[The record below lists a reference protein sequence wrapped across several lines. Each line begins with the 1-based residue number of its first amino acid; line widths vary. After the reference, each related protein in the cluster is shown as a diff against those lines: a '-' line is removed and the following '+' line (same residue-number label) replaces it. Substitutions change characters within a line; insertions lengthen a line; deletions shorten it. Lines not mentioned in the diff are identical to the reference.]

1 MTPTI
6 FHPASIKDS
15 DFNGSSAAVEV
26 TAPGQASAIAIDDI
40 ETLHAL
46 YEPRIFRFLFAS
58 LRDRDLAQSL
68 TQDTFL
74 RAWTAR
80 ASFRGDSSIATWLTT
95 IALNLL
101 RDHTRTNRFRFWKH
115 AASTAVDPTEM
126 AGHLPHPETSSEQRL
141 IAQEQLALVWQTVD
155 TLSERQ
161 RTVFLLRFVEELP
174 IGEIA
179 TITGLPVSTVKS
191 HLYRAIAAVR
201 ARQELPATA
210 AIRKPDGKQPNY
222 EGDAR

>member
-6 FHPASIKDS
+6 LHPAGLAQPDFQLAAEERQNEAVASPIEDIDS
-15 DFNGSSAAVEV
+15 
-26 TAPGQASAIAIDDI
+26 
-40 ETLHAL
+40 LYAL
-46 YEPRIFRFLFAS
+46 YQPRIFRFLYAS
-58 LRDRDLAQSL
+58 LRDRDLAQTL
-68 TQDTFL
+68 TQDTFV

-101 RDHTRTNRFRFWKH
+101 RDHTRTNRFRFWRNV
-115 AASTAVDPTEM
+115 AATAIDPTEM
-126 AGHLPHPETSSEQRL
+126 AGHLPHPATSSEQRL
-141 IAQEQLALVWQTVD
+141 IAREQLALVWQTVS

-201 ARQELPATA
+201 ARQPQANPQVAEDSL
-210 AIRKPDGKQPNY
+210 
-222 EGDAR
+222 